1 MKYNRLFIFILT
13 FFTFSYFVTV
23 FGQSESDEV
32 VDTIVENTS
41 QLTERISCGK
51 VLDEDIL
58 CVEELKCGEEEILE
72 NLTNKDLPYR
82 KVLEFKREYR
92 KLDQKTNEYKTLSIC
107 FIKATFSYDKKG
119 NVKVNT
125 ENADF
130 KFINSDEKW
139 FLMNAKKILSS
150 ENSKTMGFI
159 FSLYK
164 QNKLGD
170 FIYKIGGHADIF
182 CTSKGELGICTDLI

>member
-1 MKYNRLFIFILT
+1 MKYKNFRLFIILIFFMFIHST
-13 FFTFSYFVTV
+13 NV
-23 FGQSESDEV
+23 FGQSDEI

-58 CVEELKCGEEEILE
+58 CIEELKCGEEETLKIS
-72 NLTNKDLPYR
+72 NDKDLPY
-82 KVLEFKREYR
+82 KKALEFKREYR

-107 FIKATFSYDKKG
+107 FIKTAFNYDKKG
-119 NVKVNT
+119 NIKIDT
-125 ENADF
+125 ENSDF

-139 FLMNAKKILSS
+139 FLMNVKKILSS
-150 ENSKTMGFI
+150 ENSKTIGFM

-170 FIYKIGGHADIF
+170 FIYKIGGHTDIF
-182 CTSKGELGICTDLI
+182 CTSNGELGICTDLI